1 MSSFAEKKR
10 RVTATRM
17 RTKKRVKESGAVA
30 EEVNAGLRK
39 RLTLY
44 KNERPTAGTTW
55 AKGGNA
61 ATGGGGSVAATA
73 AGASGSILA
82 SISAATS
89 GSHAFSTGS
98 SASACPDP
106 AGSCNL
112 EEKAE
117 RKGRI
122 NFGGT
127 ASSGSAMPAVHH
139 VLGVATPA
147 ERDAAFVRIAKG
159 MRHAGGRQA
168 QVVLVFVKDKKAGK
182 LLAASL
188 GTNSV
193 TRKTCKSGTA
203 HFDESWGGSGRSG
216 GGGLG
221 KTHVIKGVMVVG
233 KGIETDVEEVMDDV
247 KSGKLHTVVAVEDSS
262 IEFFAEMMSNAIAA
276 KKIAAVIGG
285 CPASMDAYARRSQ
298 LARGTRRAACGDD
311 GVWVGGGG
319 GGVGVES
326 AKKAKKKAKKRKK
339 GQAGAAGGG
348 GGRGGSVES
357 EEVGPLSVSVLLES
371 QVSKGVGSVLIAQAD
386 AVGGSIDQSQT
397 DSAVA
402 VAVAAA
408 TAAGEEEGGKGKGKV
423 AATGK
428 GKEKGARGGKGA
440 SSDDLA
446 LLRGMS

>member
-17 RTKKRVKESGAVA
+17 RTKKRVKTSGAVA

-44 KNERPTAGTTW
+44 KNERPTSGTTW

-89 GSHAFSTGS
+89 GSAASSAGS

-106 AGSCNL
+106 AGSCSL

-221 KTHVIKGVMVVG
+221 KTHVIKGVVVVG

-262 IEFFAEMMSNAIAA
+262 
-276 KKIAAVIGG
+276 
-285 CPASMDAYARRSQ
+285 
-298 LARGTRRAACGDD
+298 
-311 GVWVGGGG
+311 
-319 GGVGVES
+319 
-326 AKKAKKKAKKRKK
+326 
-339 GQAGAAGGG
+339 
-348 GGRGGSVES
+348 
-357 EEVGPLSVSVLLES
+357 
-371 QVSKGVGSVLIAQAD
+371 
-386 AVGGSIDQSQT
+386 
-397 DSAVA
+397 
-402 VAVAAA
+402 
-408 TAAGEEEGGKGKGKV
+408 
-423 AATGK
+423 
-428 GKEKGARGGKGA
+428 
-440 SSDDLA
+440 SSSSP
-446 LLRGMS
+446 R